1 MSAVEILAPVATA
14 KNAHLWARHPED
26 WYIEPE
32 WCSRRLFEVEPF
44 AGVVWD
50 PACGLG
56 RIVEAATAAGHHAA
70 GSDIVR
76 RSFFAGVICDFLK
89 VAPVASSIV
98 SNPPF
103 GIADE
108 FAKHAL
114 EICTGKVALLLP
126 TKWMNSAKRGAW
138 LETTPLA
145 RVWLLAPRPSMPP
158 GPVIEAGI
166 KPGNGTTDFAWFVW
180 DKSHV
185 GRPELRW
192 LRRDA

>member
-1 MSAVEILAPVATA
+1 MLDTVAPTA

-26 WYIEPE
+26 WYVEPE

-44 AGVVWD
+44 SNGIFD
-50 PACGLG
+50 PACGSG
-56 RIVEAATAAGHHAA
+56 RIVEAATAANYFAFGH
-70 GSDIVR
+70 DIVR
-76 RSFFAGVICDFLK
+76 RSAHCAGEHNFLIS
-89 VAPVASSIV
+89 PVVRMHNVV
-98 SNPPF
+98 STPPF
-103 GIADE
+103 GIADA
-108 FAKHAL
+108 FAAHAL
-114 EICTGKVALLLP
+114 RVAESKVALLLP
-126 TKWMNSAKRGAW
+126 TKWMNAAKRGAW
-138 LETTPLA
+138 IETTPLA

-192 LRRDA
+192 LRRDG